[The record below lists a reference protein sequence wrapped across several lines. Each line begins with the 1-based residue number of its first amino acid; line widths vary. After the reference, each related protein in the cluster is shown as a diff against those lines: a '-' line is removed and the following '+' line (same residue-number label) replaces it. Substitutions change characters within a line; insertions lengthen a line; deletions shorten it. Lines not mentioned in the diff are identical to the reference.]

1 MKAIK
6 QSLSLILILTLVITI
21 TLSNNQVLAEE
32 ITSTTTSL
40 FTDVGAN
47 SWFNKFVVRMH
58 LREAV
63 TGYGDGTFKPNQGVN
78 QLEAVTMM
86 MRFLGYKEVAEE
98 FYNLEIDKE
107 STLYEYVK
115 DVPSWGKGSVAL
127 AYQLE
132 LINKNTEAGFEP
144 FKEASRVWIA
154 KLIIDG
160 VKKRGSL
167 EELTELKTFTD
178 DSSIPTWAYYAVN
191 EAVMAE
197 ITTGNADGSFKP
209 NDTVTRAELTAFM
222 YRSER
227 YIDSEHLEN
236 VVRGKIVQQQDDS
249 LILDLGT
256 EQTKRVYFGT
266 NPTIYYDY
274 DSIAKV
280 DLKVGDKISA
290 MVNNSEELIFIDVLD
305 GPSRTEEIVEG
316 TIILIDHNRK
326 VLTIEN
332 SNGEL
337 LRYNLIDTTQVV
349 NEDMVYEINELSI
362 NDKVALTILADQI
375 LKIELID
382 SYKSK
387 TTGEIVS
394 INHDKNI
401 VTVQFNNE
409 QLSVF
414 TIDNDIIIHDLHG
427 KVESTQSMSVGD
439 KITLSFEGDVLKSIQ
454 LRRFEITKAEIKKIT
469 TSSKTIEVAY
479 DGNLTTYMYSNNLKV
494 KIDGYYEP
502 VASDLSVGDSV
513 RVTVHDNVILEV
525 EVLNRRKAYYFY
537 NSADISAKAIKVL
550 SLKDKRYYYLNYN
563 DTTKFY
569 KDGKL
574 ITSVMSLTANDRI
587 EVTFTNNEVLRVET
601 AVVGEGTI
609 TEIDLTNSLIKVK
622 DIDNKVKTLV
632 LTDDV
637 LITINNQLV
646 TPANLSIGDKLI
658 FFVVNE
664 RLYEIYKN

>member
-1 MKAIK
+1 MKAMK
-6 QSLSLILILTLVITI
+6 LSLTLILILTLVFTTPI
-21 TLSNNQVLAEE
+21 SNGQANAEE
-32 ITSTTTSL
+32 VISIKSQ

-47 SWFNKFVVRMH
+47 SWFNKFVVRMN

-86 MRFLGYKEVAEE
+86 IRFLGYKEVAEE

-107 STLYEYVK
+107 SRLYEYIK
-115 DVPSWGKGSVAL
+115 DVPSWGKGSVAV

-132 LINKNTEAGFEP
+132 LINKNSEAGFEP
-144 FKEASRVWIA
+144 YKEASRAWIA

-236 VVRGKIVQQQDDS
+236 VVRGKIVQRQDDS
-249 LILDLGT
+249 IIMDIGT
-256 EQTKRVYFGT
+256 EQPKRVYFGS

-274 DSIAKV
+274 DSIAKA
-280 DLKVGDKISA
+280 DLRVGDTISA

-305 GPSRTEEIVEG
+305 GPSRTEEVVEG
-316 TIILIDHNRK
+316 TVILIDHNRQQ
-326 VLTIEN
+326 LTIEN
-332 SNGEL
+332 STGEL
-337 LRYNLIDTTQVV
+337 LRYSLIETTQVV
-349 NEDMVYEINELSI
+349 NEDMVYQISELSI
-362 NDKVALTILADQI
+362 NDKVVLTILADEI
-375 LKIELID
+375 LKINLID

-387 TTGEIVS
+387 KTGEVVS

-401 VTVQFNNE
+401 VTVQFKNE
-409 QLSVF
+409 QLEVY
-414 TIDNDIIIHDLHG
+414 TIDDKIKIHNLHG
-427 KVESTQSMSVGD
+427 KVESVQSISVGD
-439 KITLSFEGDVLKSIQ
+439 KITLSYEGEQLIAIQ
-454 LRRFEITKAEIKKIT
+454 LFRFEIANAEITNINT
-469 TSSKTIEVAY
+469 TSNSIELEFE
-479 DGNLTTYMYSNNLKV
+479 GTTTTYTYTNNLKI

-502 VASDLSVGDSV
+502 IVSDLSVGDKIKAN
-513 RVTVHDNVILEV
+513 VHENTLLEI
-525 EVLNRRKAYYFY
+525 EVLNRSKAYYFY
-537 NSADISAKAIKVL
+537 DSVDLSAKAIKVF
-550 SLKDKRYYYLNYN
+550 SVKDKRYYYLNYT
-563 DTTKFY
+563 DQTKFH
-569 KDGKL
+569 KQGL
-574 ITSVMSLTANDRI
+574 IIASVNSLAQNDRI
-587 EVTFTNNEVLRVET
+587 EVTFVDREVLRVET

-609 TEIDLTNSLIKVK
+609 TEIDLVNNLVKVK
-622 DIDNKVKTLV
+622 DKDNQVKTLV
-632 LTDDV
+632 LTTGV
-637 LITINNQLV
+637 MITINNQLV
-646 TPANLSIGDKLI
+646 TPANLSIGDNLF